1 MICSHGPLKG
11 IKFFFGVST
20 EYISTTTTT
29 TKIGDFNIET
39 LKCVAKIIKH
49 VNQAI

>member
-20 EYISTTTTT
+20 EYISTTTT
-29 TKIGDFNIET
+29 KIGDFSIET
-39 LKCVAKIIKH
+39 LKCVAKIVKH